1 MYCIALHSLSLS
13 LSLCVSLHHRPRT
26 RSVTCR
32 FAHTHTAPF
41 SFGAICLTIF
51 PHAQRILPSPYFR
64 IRSSIM
70 IFISLLLN
78 IIIILQL
85 PHRITG
91 SILSNAPLLHLLV
104 SHDLFKIQQHREKDF
119 FKIQQHREDLFKIQ
133 QHRED
138 LFKIQQERK
147 RGLLQNPATQRGVTQ
162 NPARRIMETR

>member
-13 LSLCVSLHHRPRT
+13 LSLCVCMSLHHRPRT

-32 FAHTHTAPF
+32 FAHTHTASF

-91 SILSNAPLLHLLV
+91 SILSNAPFLHLLV
-104 SHDLFKIQQHREKDF
+104 SHDF
-119 FKIQQHREDLFKIQ
+119 FKIQQHREDFFKIQ
-133 QHRED
+133 QEREKD
-138 LFKIQQERK
+138 LLKIQQERDELFKIQQERE
-147 RGLLQNPATQRGVTQ
+147 RA
-162 NPARRIMETR
+162 MES